1 MNLLMWILYP
11 FLKFL
16 SLFIFW
22 IPEFQERRMFE
33 IKNDKEPGAQSF
45 KKLGVIADI
54 CFEFSSEGEY
64 QQVAS
69 LVDDAIAAGKR
80 IELVF
85 FSPSVEKAIRELYEK
100 HPEVIRYFRYPLIA
114 FSPFRMS
121 RCFSRWC
128 TSKRLVLVRYDFFPE
143 FLLWAKKKNHELF
156 IIWASL
162 KKERVKEKNISW
174 FKSLFYKYSSKIIF
188 ASASDEKKAQEL
200 GFRGMHYDFRMEQ
213 IRRRIAAREEKFQ
226 RVFSPYDNL
235 KKQMERYPRER
246 RLIIGNAWPQDLFLL
261 KDLPEDFFIMVVP
274 HQLTGEI
281 LKTMKQSLEEL
292 DRTVIEISDAPGDKD
307 GNTFLINKKGVLCE
321 LYADFGHSYVGGGFG
336 VGVHSILEPLVAGS
350 ESIACGPK
358 HERSTEYDVAKN
370 LNRMS
375 EVNTPEEFSKWLLQ
389 GSLKGSEDSLQNVFK
404 SYAEFRKEVI
414 SC

>member
-1 MNLLMWILYP
+1 MNPLMWLLYP

-16 SLFIFW
+16 SLFVFW
-22 IPEFQERRMFE
+22 LPEFQERRLFE

-45 KKLGVIADI
+45 KKLGEVADI

-69 LVDDAIAAGKR
+69 LVDDAILAGKKV
-80 IELVF
+80 ELVF
-85 FSPSVEKAIRELYEK
+85 FSPSVEKAIRELHEK
-100 HPEVIRYFRYPLIA
+100 HPEVIRYLRYPIIA

-121 RCFSRWC
+121 RCFSRWS
-128 TSKRLVLVRYDFFPE
+128 TSKKLVLVRYDFFPE

-162 KKERVKEKNISW
+162 KKERVKGKDISW
-174 FKSLFYKYSSKIIF
+174 FKSLFYRNASKIIF
-188 ASASDEKKAQEL
+188 ASAADLEKAMEL
-200 GFRGMHYDFRMEQ
+200 GFKGMHYDFRMEQ
-213 IRRRIAAREEKFQ
+213 IRRRVVARDEKFQ
-226 RVFSPYDNL
+226 RVFSSYENL
-235 KKQMERYPRER
+235 KKQMVHYPREK
-246 RLIIGNAWPQDLFLL
+246 RLIIGNAWPHDLFLL
-261 KDLPEDFFIMVVP
+261 KNLPEDFFVVVVP
-274 HQLTGEI
+274 HQLSGDI

-292 DRTVIEISDAPGDKD
+292 DRVVIEISDAPVERQGD
-307 GNTFLINKKGVLCE
+307 TFLINKKGVLCE

-358 HERSTEYDVAKN
+358 HERSTEFDVAKN

-375 EVNTPEEFSKWLLQ
+375 QVNTPEDFSKWLLQ
-389 GSLKGSEDSLQNVFK
+389 GSLIGSEDSLQNVFK